1 MKHYLQLVNFEI
13 NRFMKLYLLL
23 AIFVGVVQT
32 ATVIFEASS
41 YMQIVK
47 SHVSRGMTP
56 EQFINE
62 NWRFSLAEVVYT
74 NGFMFPIIIAIAG
87 LVFYMFFIWYRDWYA
102 RNPFVYRLLT
112 LPTDRMNVYFA
123 KLTTIMLT
131 VFGMLAFQI
140 IMLGFYRQLVEWIV
154 PVVYRENLSIGM
166 IVNSSIYLRMLIPN
180 SFPEF
185 ITIYINGLVVVIV
198 AFTIVLMERSYKW
211 IGLVLGIVYAAV
223 ALILYALPIIIQY
236 AIYNNSYLYYAELYW
251 LEMGILALIVVVSLV
266 ISNYLIKRK
275 VTV

>member
-47 SHVSRGMTP
+47 SRVSRGMTP

-154 PVVYRENLSIGM
+154 PVVYRENLSIGL

-223 ALILYALPIIIQY
+223 ALILYALPTIIQY

>member
-47 SHVSRGMTP
+47 SRVSRGMTP

-154 PVVYRENLSIGM
+154 PVVYRENLSIGL
-166 IVNSSIYLRMLIPN
+166 IVNSSIYLRMLIPT

-223 ALILYALPIIIQY
+223 ALILYALPTIIQY

>member
-154 PVVYRENLSIGM
+154 PVVYRENLSIGL
-166 IVNSSIYLRMLIPN
+166 IVNSSIYLRMLIPT

-223 ALILYALPIIIQY
+223 ALILYALPTIIQY

>member
-154 PVVYRENLSIGM
+154 PVVYRENLSIGL

-223 ALILYALPIIIQY
+223 ALILYALPTIIQY

>member
-47 SHVSRGMTP
+47 SRVSRGMTP

>member
-47 SHVSRGMTP
+47 SRVSRGMTP

-154 PVVYRENLSIGM
+154 PVVYRENLSIGL
-166 IVNSSIYLRMLIPN
+166 IVNSSIYLRMLIPT

-185 ITIYINGLVVVIV
+185 ITIYIKGLAVVIV

-223 ALILYALPIIIQY
+223 ALILYALPTIIQY

>member
-154 PVVYRENLSIGM
+154 PVVYRENLSIGL

>member
-47 SHVSRGMTP
+47 SRVSRGMTP

-154 PVVYRENLSIGM
+154 PVVYRENLSIGL
-166 IVNSSIYLRMLIPN
+166 IVNSSIYLRMLIPT

-185 ITIYINGLVVVIV
+185 ITIYINGLAVVIV

>member
-47 SHVSRGMTP
+47 SRVSRGMTP

-154 PVVYRENLSIGM
+154 PVVYRENLSIGL

>member
-47 SHVSRGMTP
+47 SRVSRGMTP

-185 ITIYINGLVVVIV
+185 ITTYINGLVVVIV

>member
-47 SHVSRGMTP
+47 SRVSRGMTP

-154 PVVYRENLSIGM
+154 PVVYRENLSIGL

-185 ITIYINGLVVVIV
+185 ITIYIKGLAVVIV

>member
-1 MKHYLQLVNFEI
+1 GRSPRNRRKVDRRCAEGGCQRMKHYLQLVNFEI

-47 SHVSRGMTP
+47 SRVSRGMTP

-102 RNPFVYRLLT
+102 RNPFVY
-112 LPTDRMNVYFA
+112 
-123 KLTTIMLT
+123 
-131 VFGMLAFQI
+131 
-140 IMLGFYRQLVEWIV
+140 
-154 PVVYRENLSIGM
+154 
-166 IVNSSIYLRMLIPN
+166 
-180 SFPEF
+180 
-185 ITIYINGLVVVIV
+185 
-198 AFTIVLMERSYKW
+198 
-211 IGLVLGIVYAAV
+211 
-223 ALILYALPIIIQY
+223 
-236 AIYNNSYLYYAELYW
+236 
-251 LEMGILALIVVVSLV
+251 
-266 ISNYLIKRK
+266 
-275 VTV
+275 